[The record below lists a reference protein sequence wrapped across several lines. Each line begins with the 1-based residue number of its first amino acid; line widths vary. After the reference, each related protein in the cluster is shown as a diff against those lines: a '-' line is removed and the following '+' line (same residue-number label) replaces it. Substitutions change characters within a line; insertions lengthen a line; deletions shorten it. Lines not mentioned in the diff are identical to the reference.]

1 VKVNLERMGWH
12 CGCGPKSWD
21 AGIGKGRRFEVAGV
35 WVPGVESVLEQKVW
49 RERDRRCG
57 ERWFGLWKEVGQE
70 KRLVEFGVRPEGG
83 RGGACG

>member
-1 VKVNLERMGWH
+1 
-12 CGCGPKSWD
+12 
-21 AGIGKGRRFEVAGV
+21 
-35 WVPGVESVLEQKVW
+35 VLKQKVW

-83 RGGACG
+83 RGGRVGEPCLS